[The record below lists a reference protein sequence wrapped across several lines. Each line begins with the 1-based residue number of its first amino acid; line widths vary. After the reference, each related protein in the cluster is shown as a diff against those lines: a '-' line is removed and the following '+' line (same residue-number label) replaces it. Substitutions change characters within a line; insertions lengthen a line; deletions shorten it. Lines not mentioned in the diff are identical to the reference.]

1 MLTGILQLLYN
12 AADHMVVGHFSSNPN
27 AIAAVGSTNSLYNL
41 TVNIILGLSIGSSI
55 LVAQHIGAKR
65 YNDAS
70 FAVHTAIA
78 FSVICGFLFMSVG
91 LLISKPMLILMDTN
105 EIILN
110 DAVLY
115 IRLICL
121 GIPATSVYNFGAG
134 ILRSGGNSKTPLI
147 ILSLSGIL
155 NVILNLIFVI
165 CFGLDVEG
173 VALAT
178 VISQYASAIA
188 VICVLLKSK
197 ECYAFSFKKL
207 RIDRISLKKILFL
220 GVPSGIQSSL
230 FSISNI
236 IIQSAV
242 NTFPLETISGNTIGG
257 TIEGFAYTVMNSF
270 SQAVITV
277 VGQNHGAKKTDR
289 MQKAII
295 YSILQVTVVGAI
307 VSFTLLALTPTLV
320 QFFINPE
327 QGNPTLVTDA
337 AVLRCSIILS
347 TYFLCG
353 IMDSLAGFMRAV
365 GCAFVSMIVS
375 LSGACLLRIIW
386 VKLIFPI
393 NPVQTTLYLCY
404 PITWGVTAIT
414 LAICCIFFIK
424 KFKKQQGAT
433 I

>member
-1 MLTGILQLLYN
+1 
-12 AADHMVVGHFSSNPN
+12 
-27 AIAAVGSTNSLYNL
+27 
-41 TVNIILGLSIGSSI
+41 
-55 LVAQHIGAKR
+55 
-65 YNDAS
+65 
-70 FAVHTAIA
+70 
-78 FSVICGFLFMSVG
+78 
-91 LLISKPMLILMDTN
+91 
-105 EIILN
+105 
-110 DAVLY
+110 
-115 IRLICL
+115 
-121 GIPATSVYNFGAG
+121 
-134 ILRSGGNSKTPLI
+134 
-147 ILSLSGIL
+147 
-155 NVILNLIFVI
+155 
-165 CFGLDVEG
+165 
-173 VALAT
+173 
-178 VISQYASAIA
+178 
-188 VICVLLKSK
+188 
-197 ECYAFSFKKL
+197 
-207 RIDRISLKKILFL
+207 
-220 GVPSGIQSSL
+220 
-230 FSISNI
+230 
-236 IIQSAV
+236 
-242 NTFPLETISGNTIGG
+242 
-257 TIEGFAYTVMNSF
+257 MNSF